1 MELFLRPCFTSK
13 FSTLHEVL
21 GWKNDLNYEFLL
33 EYMKKNKNV
42 MENKPTVNILSNNKR
57 YIKNIARKTG
67 SVK

>member
-33 EYMKKNKNV
+33 EYMKKQSKCHG
-42 MENKPTVNILSNNKR
+42 KQAAGK
-57 YIKNIARKTG
+57 YFIKQ
-67 SVK
+67 